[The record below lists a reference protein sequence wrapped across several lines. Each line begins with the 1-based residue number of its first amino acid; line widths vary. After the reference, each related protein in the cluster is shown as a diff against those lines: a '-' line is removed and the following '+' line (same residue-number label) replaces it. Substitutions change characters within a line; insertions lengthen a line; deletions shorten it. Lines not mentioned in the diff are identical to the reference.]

1 MKKQLI
7 AVLEIRD
14 SHNYYLAAGEMR
26 IIIPIRNMHKMCDFS
41 GLTDSKGL
49 IRPGTRLHLVE
60 IETEKGLLYY
70 PNHRFYLKSQNKSCQ
85 NVPTFLRNIN
95 SVGTESEKL
104 EFKSSFNCMPGI
116 METIAAFANSGHEGT
131 LVIGV
136 DDAGIPIGLKD
147 IHNRNDQ
154 KLRED
159 ALRNRVK
166 QKMGLPLSRSLTFEW
181 SERTGKMI
189 CTIQVPKWTGA
200 PIFLNGNKLYCRMES
215 SNQLLKNSDLVDFI
229 KNRQESSQ
237 TTKRYPINLTMSSKH
252 KAIN

>member
-1 MKKQLI
+1 MKKFI
-7 AVLEIRD
+7 NAVLKIRD
-14 SHNYYLAAGEMR
+14 RHNYYLAAGEKK
-26 IIIPIRNMHKMCDFS
+26 IIIPIKNMHKMCEFS
-41 GLTDSKGL
+41 GMTDSKGL
-49 IRPGTRLHLVE
+49 IRLGTELHLVE
-60 IETEKGLLYY
+60 ISTEKGMMYY
-70 PNHRFYLKSQNKSCQ
+70 PNHRFYLKSQNNNCE
-85 NVPTFLRNIN
+85 NAPTFSRNIN

-104 EFKSSFNCMPGI
+104 EFKSSFNCMPGV

-131 LVIGV
+131 LIIGV

-229 KNRQESSQ
+229 RNRQVSIQ
-237 TTKRYPINLTMSSKH
+237 TAKRYPINLTMSS
-252 KAIN
+252 IC